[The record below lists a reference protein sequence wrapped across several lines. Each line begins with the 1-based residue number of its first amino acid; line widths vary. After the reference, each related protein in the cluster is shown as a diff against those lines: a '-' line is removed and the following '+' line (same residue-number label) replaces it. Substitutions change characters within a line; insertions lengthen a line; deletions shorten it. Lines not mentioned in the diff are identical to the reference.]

1 MRRTTPPSS
10 KRRCSAPMPHKSA
23 GILLYR
29 RAATGIEVLLV
40 HPGGPFWAKK
50 DSGAWSIPKGEY
62 DPGEDP
68 QAAALREFQEELGV
82 DAGGKLIPLGEIMQK
97 AGKRVTA
104 FALEGDLDINAIRSN
119 TLEIEWPPRSGK
131 RQTIPEID
139 RAAWLSL
146 AEAREKILPGQ
157 MILLDR
163 LSAMTA

>member
-1 MRRTTPPSS
+1 
-10 KRRCSAPMPHKSA
+10 MPRKSA

-68 QAAALREFQEELGV
+68 QAAALREFQEELGI
-82 DAGGKLIPLGEIMQK
+82 AAEGELIPLGEIMQK
-97 AGKRVTA
+97 AGKRVTT

-119 TLEIEWPPRSGK
+119 TVEIEWPPRSGK